1 MPGVPVQTDRIV
13 SYTLPMVDRVIVP
26 LVIDVSDHHTVFVR
40 GFVLRE
46 AQGGVGSANS
56 VVAAELSTVLVKLLV
71 VIAIAFAILS
81 FTGGVPFTVNDC
93 DAEDS
98 PALGASSVT
107 VIDAIVPYATR
118 AGEIVALMDVAVPPA
133 CIVTPSVDPFQRICA
148 FVAKLLPVDVRVNAG
163 EPAEIDG
170 GLIELRVGVDPAPV
184 LMLDHAL
191 TRLKASIEP
200 SPVV

>member
-1 MPGVPVQTDRIV
+1 V

-71 VIAIAFAILS
+71 VIAIALAILS
-81 FTGGVPFTVNDC
+81 LTGGVPFTVKDFEA
-93 DAEDS
+93 DDS
-98 PALGASSVT
+98 PAFAASSVT
-107 VIDAIVPYATR
+107 VTEAIVPYATR
-118 AGEIVALMDVAVPPA
+118 ACEIVAVIVEAVPPGS
-133 CIVTPSVDPFQRICA
+133 IVTPSVEPFQRICA
-148 FVAKLLPVDVRVNAG
+148 FVAKLLPVAVRVNAA
-163 EPAEIDG
+163 EPAEIDV
-170 GLIELRVGVDPAPV
+170 GLIELSVGIDTPV
-184 LMLDHAL
+184 LMFDQAL
-191 TRLKASIEP
+191 TRLKALIEP